1 MKLNWVGVGWMG
13 VSIAMTSIFV
23 FCWSRRRYIPGEAS
37 RSRVTGSEEAKKAAE
52 GHNSYEFSAEKV
64 KEPSKQESIISTLF
78 SIHCTDDSE
87 EESQPMY
94 IHALKSSLNEHM
106 SPSLPLCH
114 HKHLCIKSSSSTMLY
129 LLVNQEPLSI
139 NNLFLFFMCS
149 LFTCVSLL

>member
-52 GHNSYEFSAEKV
+52 GQNSYEISAEKG
-64 KEPSKQESIISTLF
+64 KKRESKQKGIMSTLL
-78 SIHCTDDSE
+78 SIHCIDDS

-114 HKHLCIKSSSSTMLY
+114 HKHLCIKSSSSTMPY
-129 LLVNQEPLSI
+129 PLLNHEPFSI
-139 NNLFLFFMCS
+139 NKLCLFFMCS